1 MTGSKR
7 GIARRR
13 HVRRR
18 ACRDPGAIG
27 RVVVHRAF
35 LQRVV
40 DNGHQGVAYPCFGA
54 VDTRF
59 IAEPFRRRRR
69 AVVTANGHAAA
80 SVSNASGSHP
90 AGAGRNGVDYPAL
103 ASVVP
108 V

>member
-1 MTGSKR
+1 MSGVAPAAIRARSGGSS
-7 GIARRR
+7 
-13 HVRRR
+13 
-18 ACRDPGAIG
+18 CIG
-27 RVVVHRAF
+27 RL

-69 AVVTANGHAAA
+69 AVVTAIGHAARQSRTRQDLILRA
-80 SVSNASGSHP
+80 Q
-90 AGAGRNGVDYPAL
+90 GATTSITPAL